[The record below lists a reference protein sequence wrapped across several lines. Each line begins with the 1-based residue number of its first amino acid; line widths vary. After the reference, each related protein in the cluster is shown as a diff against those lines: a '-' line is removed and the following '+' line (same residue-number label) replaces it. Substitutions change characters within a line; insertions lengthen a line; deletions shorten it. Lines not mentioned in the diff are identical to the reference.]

1 MKDEH
6 IIVTP
11 VRENMTKVLNNF
23 LKNKVSFGAQFGTR
37 NNEAK
42 RYTNYDGRILVNY
55 VLKGQQFLKF
65 LSLKDK
71 FYQTARQNNFEF

>member
-42 RYTNYDGRILVNY
+42 RYTNYNGRILVNY
-55 VLKGQQFLKF
+55 VQ
-65 LSLKDK
+65 
-71 FYQTARQNNFEF
+71 Y